1 MVNKLGG
8 RIILAALL
16 FNGIVGGLSV
26 DYISSWFSK
35 NIPIIYDVLIGL
47 VFAEFTIPIA
57 VLGWLIKLF

>member
-8 RIILAALL
+8 RIILTTLL

-26 DYISSWFSK
+26 DYISSWFGK
-35 NIPIIYDVLIGL
+35 NIPMLYDVLIGL

-57 VLGWLIKLF
+57 ILGWLIKLF

>member
-26 DYISSWFSK
+26 DCISSWFGK
-35 NIPIIYDVLIGL
+35 NIPMLYDVLIGL
-47 VFAEFTIPIA
+47 VFAEFTIPLAI
-57 VLGWLIKLF
+57 LGWLIKLF

>member
-26 DYISSWFSK
+26 NYISSWFDKS
-35 NIPIIYDVLIGL
+35 IPMLYDILIGL

-57 VLGWLIKLF
+57 ILGWLIKLF